1 MGPRGWRPKAP
12 VGSIVATDCPR
23 RLVCTPLFDFMCCQR
38 ARPLSTI
45 GYGGCD
51 LEAVT
56 VEFAALV
63 QRVADIFSGLSPE
76 LRRAA
81 RFVLDR
87 PDDVAL
93 TSMRGL
99 ARDAGVQPATMV
111 RLARAAGFSG
121 YEEFREPFRHRLRD
135 RQVDYVSRARTIQSR
150 GEGSG
155 VPRLLAEVQAATDA
169 NVRAT
174 FAASDATAFNSAAAA
189 LAGSRRVFVAGLR
202 SCFPIAFS
210 FHYGYRM
217 FRDDVRLLDGH
228 GGTFSDGLRGIGS
241 GDALFAVSIDPYT
254 AETVHAVAHAKQRGA
269 TVVALTDALVSPLA
283 IDAEHVLLVRCD
295 GPPFFGSL
303 AAAHAVVEALIV
315 VLVANAGGEAL
326 QAMERSQRQLEIF
339 RAYARDDQR
348 TRAKANDAGGRS
360 S

>member
-1 MGPRGWRPKAP
+1 M
-12 VGSIVATDCPR
+12 
-23 RLVCTPLFDFMCCQR
+23 
-38 ARPLSTI
+38 STI
-45 GYGGCD
+45 GYGECNS
-51 LEAVT
+51 ESVT
-56 VEFAALV
+56 VEFPALV

-135 RQVDYVSRARTIQSR
+135 RQMDYVARARTIQSHR
-150 GEGSG
+150 EGSG
-155 VPRLLAEVQAATDA
+155 APRLIAEVQAATDA

-174 FAASDATAFNSAAAA
+174 FATSNAAAFESSAAA

-202 SCFPIAFS
+202 ICFPVAFS
-210 FHYGYRM
+210 FHYAYRM

-228 GGTFSDGLRGIGS
+228 GGTFSDGLRDIGS
-241 GDALFAVSIDPYT
+241 GDAMFAVSIEPYT
-254 AETVHAVAHAKQRGA
+254 AETVQAVAHAKERGA
-269 TVVALTDALVSPLA
+269 TVVALTDTLVSPLA
-283 IDAEHVLLVRCD
+283 MHADHVLLVRCD

-303 AAAHAVVEALIV
+303 AAAHAVIEALIV

-326 QAMERSQRQLEIF
+326 QAIERSEQQLEIF

-348 TRAKANDAGGRS
+348 VRAKAAKDGGVS

>member
-1 MGPRGWRPKAP
+1 MG
-12 VGSIVATDCPR
+12 
-23 RLVCTPLFDFMCCQR
+23 CQQV
-38 ARPLSTI
+38 RPLSTI
-45 GYGGCD
+45 DYVGCD
-51 LEAVT
+51 WEALK

-121 YEEFREPFRHRLRD
+121 YDEFREPFRHRLRD
-135 RQVDYVSRARTIQSR
+135 HRADYVSRARNIQTR
-150 GEGSG
+150 GEGG
-155 VPRLLAEVQAATDA
+155 GIPRLLAEVQAAADG

-174 FAASDATAFNSAAAA
+174 FAESNASAFSSSADA
-189 LAGSRRVFVAGLR
+189 LAGSRRVFVVGLR
-202 SCFPIAFS
+202 SCYAIAYS
-210 FHYGYRM
+210 FHYAYRM

-228 GGTFSDGLRGIGS
+228 GGTFSDGLRNIGP
-241 GDALFAVSIDPYT
+241 GDAILAISVTPYT
-254 AETVHAVAHAKQRGA
+254 SETVHAVAHAKQRGA
-269 TVVALTDALVSPLA
+269 TVVALTDSLVSPLA
-283 IDAEHVLLVRCD
+283 ANADHVLLVRCD
-295 GPPFFGSL
+295 GPSFFGSF
-303 AAAHAVVEALIV
+303 AAALAVAEALVV
-315 VLVANAGGEAL
+315 VLVANAGEEAL
-326 QAMERSQRQLEIF
+326 RRIEESDRQLEAF
-339 RAYARDDQR
+339 AAYARDNQR
-348 TRAKANDAGGRS
+348 ARVKADAVGGRS

>member
-1 MGPRGWRPKAP
+1 M
-12 VGSIVATDCPR
+12 
-23 RLVCTPLFDFMCCQR
+23 
-38 ARPLSTI
+38 
-45 GYGGCD
+45 
-51 LEAVT
+51 
-56 VEFAALV
+56 EFAALV

-121 YEEFREPFRHRLRD
+121 YDEFREPFRHRLRD
-135 RQVDYVSRARTIQSR
+135 RQSDYVSRARTIQSR

-174 FAASDATAFNSAAAA
+174 FAASDAAAFINSAAA

-210 FHYGYRM
+210 FHYAYRM
-217 FRDDVRLLDGH
+217 FRDDVRLLDGR
-228 GGTFSDGLRGIGS
+228 GGTFSDGLRDIGP
-241 GDALFAVSIDPYT
+241 GDTMFAVSIDPYT
-254 AETVHAVAHAKQRGA
+254 AETVHAVAHANERGA
-269 TVVALTDALVSPLA
+269 TVVALTDTLVSPLA
-283 IDAEHVLLVRCD
+283 TNADHVLLVRCD

-303 AAAHAVVEALIV
+303 AAALAVVEALIV
-315 VLVANAGGEAL
+315 VLVANAGEQAL
-326 QAMERSQRQLEIF
+326 RAIAESENQLEAF
-339 RAYARDDQR
+339 AAYARDAQR
-348 TRAKANDAGGRS
+348 ARAKAHGAGERRS
-360 S
+360 

>member
-1 MGPRGWRPKAP
+1 MG
-12 VGSIVATDCPR
+12 
-23 RLVCTPLFDFMCCQR
+23 CQR

-45 GYGGCD
+45 GDGGCD
-51 LEAVT
+51 WEAVT

-135 RQVDYVSRARTIQSR
+135 RPMDYVSRARTIQSH

-169 NVRAT
+169 NVRMT
-174 FAASDATAFNSAAAA
+174 FAASDASTFNSAAAA

-210 FHYGYRM
+210 FHYAYRM
-217 FRDDVRLLDGH
+217 FRGDVQLLDGH
-228 GGTFSDGLRGIGS
+228 GGTFSDGLRDIGS
-241 GDALFAVSIDPYT
+241 GDAMFAVSIDPYT
-254 AETVHAVAHAKQRGA
+254 AETVQAVAHAKERGA
-269 TVVALTDALVSPLA
+269 TVVSLTDTLVSPLA
-283 IDAEHVLLVRCD
+283 TNADHVLLVRCD

-303 AAAHAVVEALIV
+303 AAALAVVEALIV
-315 VLVANAGGEAL
+315 VLVANAGEEAL
-326 QAMERSQRQLEIF
+326 RAIAESERQLETF
-339 RAYARDDQR
+339 AAYARDDLR
-348 TRAKANDAGGRS
+348 GRAKTHGAGGRPS
-360 S
+360 